1 MVSFKRPAFRWLL
14 AIAAIAFS
22 TCHAWGQSAYSPP
35 LWEVRSGNNT
45 VYLFG
50 TIHVGKADFYPL
62 PPAVETAFR
71 ESDVLAVEIDPG
83 DQQEAVAAIMSAMYA
98 PPDNIENHVAPTLLA
113 RVVEVSAA
121 YGIPFEQ
128 LRQMKPYLLM
138 FTLTSLEYAR
148 LGYSAQQGL
157 ESHFSQGARNQGK
170 RIASLESM
178 SQQMQMLDRLSPQLQ
193 TAMLQITVDEI
204 ENNEVAGLIS
214 QMIDAWQSGNIE
226 ILDAVLSV
234 EERRLPSSL
243 ANEFHERFLTE
254 RNVNM
259 ARQIEAM
266 LDSDEREFVAVG
278 ALHMVGDD
286 GIVAILTERGYQV
299 TPLR

>member
-1 MVSFKRPAFRWLL
+1 
-14 AIAAIAFS
+14 
-22 TCHAWGQSAYSPP
+22 
-35 LWEVRSGNNT
+35 
-45 VYLFG
+45 
-50 TIHVGKADFYPL
+50 
-62 PPAVETAFR
+62 
-71 ESDVLAVEIDPG
+71 
-83 DQQEAVAAIMSAMYA
+83 MYA

-113 RVVEVSAA
+113 RVVEVGAA

-157 ESHFSQGARNQGK
+157 ESHFSQAARSQGK
-170 RIASLESM
+170 RIVSLESM
-178 SQQMQMLDRLSPQLQ
+178 AQQMQMLDRLSPELQ

-204 ENNEVAGLIS
+204 ENNEVAGLVA
-214 QMIDAWQSGNIE
+214 QMIDAWKSGNIE
-226 ILDAVLSV
+226 ILDEVLRV
-234 EERRLPSSL
+234 EERRLPDSL
-243 ANEFHERFLTE
+243 ANEFHERFLTD

-266 LDSDEREFVAVG
+266 LDSKEREFVAVG

-286 GIVAILTERGYQV
+286 GIVAILEQRGYQV